1 LNRDIAATLS
11 LAALSQIAGFAK
23 SVLIAYYFGIGADID
38 GYYLAQVIPV
48 TLAGIVTGFLQTGFL
63 TIYAGHLA
71 RGQSDAAA
79 SVLGHTLRFVAACGV
94 ALSLLI
100 AMAAPWLLEVL
111 APGAE
116 PAARSAAVFSLRA
129 LAFLLVLNVLADCL
143 ALVLNAHRSFVLAA
157 LAPTLN
163 ALVATVLI
171 AAAPEWGLANLVAG
185 TLLGVIAQTLLV
197 GYGLRLKGIRA
208 TLSGGSDLKDVL
220 RTGSSIVPG
229 LIFANASAAVPTVVA
244 ASLGEGAVAA
254 FSIALRLHGAATQA
268 FTIALSTVLLPH
280 FALAVGRSD
289 RAFIRN
295 WLANA
300 FLPTVVIALAAVLWV
315 GLEGEAFVSMVFQR
329 GAFDAA
335 ATSAVAAAWFFLTL
349 GLLPSVW
356 GVSMAKVL
364 QAFRLGG
371 IMSGIAFGALLMT
384 IGFSLWLSSHMGI
397 MGLALTP
404 GLAALGATVA
414 CVMVANRMLARDP
427 TGDAAGAGRRLAMLA
442 ANAALLTAIAFGVNL
457 LTRNLPAYSQVVI
470 LAFALFTAVAATA
483 MIVHQQSSRRE
494 AVANR

>member
-11 LAALSQIAGFAK
+11 LAVLSQIAGFAK
-23 SVLIAYYFGIGADID
+23 SVLVAYYFGIGADVD
-38 GYYLAQVIPV
+38 GYYLAQVVPV
-48 TLAGIVTGFLQTGFL
+48 TLVGIVTGFLQTGFL
-63 TIYAGHLA
+63 TVYTGHLV
-71 RGQSDAAA
+71 RGESEAAA
-79 SVLGHTLRFVAACGV
+79 SVLGRTLWFVAACGV
-94 ALSLLI
+94 AMSLLI
-100 AMAAPWLLEVL
+100 AIVAPWLLQLL

-143 ALVLNAHRSFVLAA
+143 GLALNAHRSFVLAA
-157 LAPTLN
+157 LAPSLN
-163 ALVATVLI
+163 ALVATVLL

-185 TLLGVIAQTLLV
+185 TLLGVAAQTLLL

-208 TLSGGSDLKDVL
+208 TLSGHADMKEVL

-229 LIFANASAAVPTVVA
+229 LIFANVSAAVPTVFA

-254 FSIALRLHGAATQA
+254 FSVALRLHGAATQV

-289 RAFIRN
+289 IAFIRN

-300 FLPTVVIALAAVLWV
+300 FLPTTLIALAAVLWV
-315 GLEGEAFVSMVFQR
+315 GLEGEGFVSIVFQR

-371 IMSGIAFGALLMT
+371 VMSGIAFGALLMT
-384 IGFSLWLSSHMGI
+384 IGLSLLLSSHMGI
-397 MGLALTP
+397 VGLALTP
-404 GLAALGATVA
+404 GLAALCATVA
-414 CVMVANRMLARDP
+414 CVIVSNRVLASDSAR
-427 TGDAAGAGRRLAMLA
+427 DAAGAGRRLAMLA
-442 ANAALLTAIAFGVNL
+442 ATTLFLTAIAFGVSM
-457 LTRNLPAYSQVVI
+457 LTRNLSVFSQVVI
-470 LAFALFTAVAATA
+470 LAIALFSSVAATA
-483 MIVHQQSSRRE
+483 VVNHQQSGRLKG
-494 AVANR
+494 VANR

>member
-1 LNRDIAATLS
+1 MNRDIAATLS

-63 TIYAGHLA
+63 TVYAGHLA
-71 RGQSDAAA
+71 RGHPETAA
-79 SVLGHTLRFVAACGV
+79 SVLGRTLWFVAACGV
-94 ALSLLI
+94 AISLLI
-100 AMAAPWLLEVL
+100 AIAAPGLLQL
-111 APGAE
+111 LTPGAE
-116 PAARSAAVFSLRA
+116 SAARSAAVFSLRA

-163 ALVATVLI
+163 ALVATALLAI
-171 AAAPEWGLANLVAG
+171 APEWGLANLVAG
-185 TLLGVIAQTLLV
+185 TLLGVTAQTLLV
-197 GYGLRLKGIRA
+197 GYGLRRKGIQVRF
-208 TLSGGSDLKDVL
+208 SGGSDMKEVL

-254 FSIALRLHGAATQA
+254 FSIALRLHGAATQVFA
-268 FTIALSTVLLPH
+268 IALSTVLLPH

-289 RAFIRN
+289 TAFIRN
-295 WLANA
+295 WLTNA
-300 FLPTVVIALAAVLWV
+300 SLPTAAIAVAGVLWV
-315 GLEGEAFVSMVFQR
+315 GLEGETFVSMVFQR
-329 GAFDAA
+329 GAFDTA

-356 GVSMAKVL
+356 GISMAKVL

-371 IMSGIAFGALLMT
+371 IMSGIAFGTLLMT
-384 IGFSLWLSSHMGI
+384 IGISHWLSSHMGL

-414 CVMVANRMLARDP
+414 SVIVANRMLAGD
-427 TGDAAGAGRRLAMLA
+427 TAGDAAAARRRLAMLA
-442 ANAALLTAIAFGVNL
+442 ATAALLTAVAFGANL
-457 LTRNLPAYSQVVI
+457 LARNLSPSSQVVL
-470 LAFALFTAVAATA
+470 LAFALFTAVAAT
-483 MIVHQQSSRRE
+483 MMTVHQQSSRRE
-494 AVANR
+494 EVGNR